1 MKRIFIKLLSITLC
15 AVTLLSLC
23 SCAVLD
29 KITSNIEDKPTDDT
43 TKVPDSDVIPTVKYK
58 RCDLKYTFLTVVE
71 GEAEGTPAQISYS
84 VLDTGNNT
92 LTSLMIPVNT
102 FVSGSNGNLGAEMQ
116 VNYFSKNAEGRGASV
131 AYACEML
138 MERLEN
144 DLLLPCD
151 YYMYFDKTSLSDL
164 VNELG
169 GVKVSIPFEMSFS
182 DGVVIPKGESTLD
195 GESFWKV
202 MCYGSYKS
210 GSELNAAKLL
220 WTSVFYK
227 LKEQVSSDTIS
238 LFMLNV
244 RGNLETDVPKTN
256 GVDVFFLRKLLSLD
270 GALYKFVSVDVQILT
285 EGTTSFS
292 VICKNALVQ
301 KINSFMVL
309 YETEIEAEDFD
320 PELGFGNSGSAA
332 ISAAYNSTV
341 APSYA
346 DTAEE
351 IAKGKLNI
359 SSK

>member
-1 MKRIFIKLLSITLC
+1 
-15 AVTLLSLC
+15 
-23 SCAVLD
+23 
-29 KITSNIEDKPTDDT
+29 
-43 TKVPDSDVIPTVKYK
+43 
-58 RCDLKYTFLTVVE
+58 
-71 GEAEGTPAQISYS
+71 
-84 VLDTGNNT
+84 
-92 LTSLMIPVNT
+92 
-102 FVSGSNGNLGAEMQ
+102 
-116 VNYFSKNAEGRGASV
+116 
-131 AYACEML
+131 
-138 MERLEN
+138 
-144 DLLLPCD
+144 
-151 YYMYFDKTSLSDL
+151 
-164 VNELG
+164 
-169 GVKVSIPFEMSFS
+169 
-182 DGVVIPKGESTLD
+182 
-195 GESFWKV
+195 V

>member
-182 DGVVIPKGESTLD
+182 DGVVIPKGENTLD

-227 LKEQVSSDTIS
+227 LKDQVSSDTIS

-270 GALYKFVSVDVQILT
+270 GSLYKFVSVDVQILT

-320 PELGFGNSGSAA
+320 SELGFGNSGSAA